1 MPDETPP
8 AETPN
13 LSPGILD
20 RALNKFHAAQDAKE
34 GLESLKPETSVE
46 TPAKP
51 ADPPASDDDDEAEI
65 ASLKAENVRTGKG
78 LPISQ
83 TAREQFVKLETSR
96 NKWRTKAQEFETK
109 MADFQKKLEET
120 NSRATDIENL
130 EEFKVLKA
138 ENAKLKETQDLLFF
152 EQSDDW
158 KNTFE
163 APIAAISER
172 INGIIKSAVKT
183 ISPQAANDLTRIL
196 SQANVLLGNP
206 DAETEFDTLVDSITD
221 GVLTGTAGSKLSM
234 AMQEVWKLA
243 AARQKAKADKAS
255 AREVITTRQ
264 RELQDQTN
272 KTLEESLAMQEA
284 AFERTPLGQT
294 LSKTLG
300 EQYKYAEG
308 KEIGKKLLVGALN
321 TFLKT
326 GKATTELTEL
336 LHHATLKRVH
346 DKEREYLV
354 QGYTAMETLSQQ
366 QATKIAELEKRIKEL
381 RGGTGEAPT
390 SGDDKN
396 KPKTSPKQTGLATRL
411 EEAIG
416 NFGR

>member
-1 MPDETPP
+1 MPDETP
-8 AETPN
+8 AADAPN
-13 LSPGILD
+13 LTPGILG
-20 RALNKFHAAQDAKE
+20 RALDKFHAAQD
-34 GLESLKPETSVE
+34 GLASLEPV
-46 TPAKP
+46 TPP
-51 ADPPASDDDDEAEI
+51 AQPPPAPPAASDDDDEAEI
-65 ASLKAENVRTGKG
+65 AALRAEDVRTGKG

-83 TAREQFVKLETSR
+83 NAREKFSKLETSR
-96 NKWRTKAQEFETK
+96 NKWRTKAQEFEAK
-109 MADFQKKLEET
+109 MADFQKKLDET
-120 NSRATDIENL
+120 NSRATDIQNAD
-130 EEFKVLKA
+130 EFKALKT
-138 ENAKLKETQDLLFF
+138 ENEKLKETQDLLFF

-158 KNTFE
+158 KQTFE
-163 APIAAISER
+163 APIAAISDR
-172 INGIIKSAVKT
+172 INGIIKSSVKT

-243 AARQKAKADKAS
+243 AARQQAKADKAA
-255 AREVITTRQ
+255 AREAITTRKLA
-264 RELQDQTN
+264 LQEQTG
-272 KTLEESLAMQEA
+272 KTLEEGLAIQEA
-284 AFERTPLGQT
+284 AFEQTQLGKT

-300 EQYKYAEG
+300 EQYQYAEG
-308 KEIGKKLLVGALN
+308 KEIGKKLLTSALN
-321 TFLKT
+321 IFLKT
-326 GKATTELTEL
+326 GKATPELTEL

-390 SGDDKN
+390 SGDDK
-396 KPKTSPKQTGLATRL
+396 KPKTLAKSTGLANRL
-411 EEAIG
+411 EEAI
-416 NFGR
+416 NSFGR